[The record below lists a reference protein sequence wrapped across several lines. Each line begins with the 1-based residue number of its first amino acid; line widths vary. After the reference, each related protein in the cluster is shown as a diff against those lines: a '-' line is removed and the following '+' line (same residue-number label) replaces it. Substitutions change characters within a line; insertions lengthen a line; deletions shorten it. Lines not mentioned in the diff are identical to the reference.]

1 MHQSRTDRS
10 SIRLSTLLVQAGH
23 ACLGLV
29 LAALTGCASIGAQY
43 VPPSS
48 TQPAATLVPK
58 GGGFFIST
66 HDDAGCY
73 QGRAELPSEKE
84 LRLHPGREV
93 IVVYESSAP
102 VGYQY
107 GTRLAP
113 AAEPVYSVCRA
124 LISFVPQEGARY
136 TISGTTGVTTALH
149 SCGAAVSRKTSDG
162 ASEALPVKRL
172 VLRQKSLACIQARQV
187 AVP

>member
-1 MHQSRTDRS
+1 M
-10 SIRLSTLLVQAGH
+10 RLSTPLVQAGY
-23 ACLGLV
+23 ASLSLV

-48 TQPAATLVPK
+48 KQPAATLVAK

-73 QGRAELPSEKE
+73 QGRTELPSEKE
-84 LRLHPGREV
+84 FRLHPGREV
-93 IVVYESSAP
+93 IFAYESSAP
-102 VGYQY
+102 VGYRH
-107 GTRLAP
+107 GTNPTP
-113 AAEPVYSVCRA
+113 ALEPVYSVCRA
-124 LISFVPQEGARY
+124 LVSFIPQEGAQY
-136 TISGTTGVTTALH
+136 TIVGTGGVTTALH
-149 SCGAAVSRKTSDG
+149 SCGAAVSRKTPDG
-162 ASEALPVKRL
+162 ASEAVPVKRL